1 MAGGKRISIDMMKA
15 ASERNWT
22 VTKTAR
28 YYGLHRKSVDAA
40 CERFG
45 VVLPLHDA
53 PFFGDYGVLQDTKV
67 PKVRA
72 TKKPSNAVWS
82 CSEAAVK
89 RALEKIGRA

>member
-15 ASERNWT
+15 ACERNWT
-22 VTKTAR
+22 ASKTAK

-45 VVLPLHDA
+45 VVLPLHGA
-53 PFFGDYGVLQDTKV
+53 PFFGDYGVLQEAKV

-89 RALEKIGRA
+89 RALEKMGRS